1 MARGSRAYPHGAFDR
16 PPNRDPSKQNLTMSE
31 SGYRAAHTNVPS
43 PFCGLA
49 TDDLQIE
56 ADGDRVRV
64 VANGDAVTVAGFEL
78 PVTDRTPRVAGRAAG
93 LDDACER
100 AAELIRDSACPVFSG
115 FGTDVADTRAALAL
129 IDRCRGIF
137 DQERAEAGLRNLLVL
152 SDSGWIATTLGEVK
166 NRVDVLVAFGTDIE
180 SAFPRFFDRFIWTGE
195 TLFDEDP
202 GRREIIYIGKAPSGR
217 AAHAP
222 DGRAPMVLPCE
233 ADYLPEVAAVLC
245 ALLRGTPLQ
254 ATEVGGL
261 SVDALRRV
269 ADRLREAR
277 YSVVT
282 WAARQLDFPH
292 AELTIQALCAAV
304 VELNK
309 TTRSAVLPLGGQ
321 NGDRTASQV
330 CAWQTGY
337 PTRVDFARGYPH
349 YDPYLNST
357 ARLLQTGEADLL
369 CWISS
374 LGTRPPPQT
383 TVPTIVIARS
393 GIELGYEPEVF
404 IPIGVPGIDH
414 AGLMYRC
421 DNVVAMPLYQLRES
435 GLPTACDVL
444 QRIERLLVAPGSP
457 RGR

>member
-1 MARGSRAYPHGAFDR
+1 MS
-16 PPNRDPSKQNLTMSE
+16 DP
-31 SGYRAAHTNVPS
+31 GFRAAHTNVPS

-49 TDDLQIE
+49 SDDLRIE

-64 VANGDAVTVAGFEL
+64 VANGDPVTVAGFEL
-78 PVTDRTPRVAGRAAG
+78 PVADKTPRVAGRAVG
-93 LDDACER
+93 LDGACER
-100 AAELIRDSACPVFSG
+100 AAELITNSACPVFSG

-137 DQERAEAGLRNLLVL
+137 DQERAEAGVRNLLVL

-166 NRVDVLVAFGTDIE
+166 NRVDVLLVFGTDIE

-195 TLFDEDP
+195 TLFGGDP
-202 GRREIIYIGKAPSGR
+202 GLREIIYIGQAPSGR
-217 AAHAP
+217 AAYAP

-233 ADYLPEVAAVLC
+233 PDFLPEVAAVLC
-245 ALLRGTPLQ
+245 ALLRGAPLQ

-261 SVDALRRV
+261 SVDDLRRV

-282 WAARQLDFPH
+282 WAAGKLDFPH

-309 TTRSAVLPLGGQ
+309 TTRSSVLPLGGQ
-321 NGDRTASQV
+321 DGDRTASQV

-337 PTRVDFARGYPH
+337 PTRVSFARGYPH
-349 YDPYLNST
+349 YDPYLNSA
-357 ARLLQTGEADLL
+357 ARLLQSGEADLL

-374 LGTRPPPQT
+374 IGMRPPPRAD
-383 TVPTIVIARS
+383 VPTIVIARS
-393 GIELGYEPEVF
+393 GVSLEQEPEVF
-404 IPIGVPGIDH
+404 IPVGVPGIDH
-414 AGLMYRC
+414 AGLSYRC
-421 DNVVAMPLYQLRES
+421 DSVVAMPLYKLRES
-435 GLPTACDVL
+435 GLPTACAVL
-444 QRIERLLVAPGSP
+444 QRIEGLLAAADSPG
-457 RGR
+457 GR